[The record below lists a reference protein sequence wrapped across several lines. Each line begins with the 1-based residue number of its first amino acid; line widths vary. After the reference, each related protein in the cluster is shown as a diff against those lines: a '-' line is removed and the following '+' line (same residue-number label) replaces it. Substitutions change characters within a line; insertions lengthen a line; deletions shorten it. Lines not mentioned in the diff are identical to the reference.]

1 MSLPTMGPVPLSAMN
16 PAANTVLHSKISD
29 DAGTIP
35 IELPCRE
42 YLKALVGK
50 GLRTDAIKFL
60 AAWLPPRE
68 SIWFGCLG
76 VWQVYRLLGQPGARE
91 ILDKITDYIKQPT
104 EEKLAGLGVQKELR
118 KDRSTMGML
127 AQAVIYSGNNIS
139 PYPKKPVKP
148 KPSLVGITVAN
159 ALIAAA
165 SKWPGKDRNACL
177 DQYIEMGLDIAE
189 GKHLWA
195 PNPGQNYPGLR
206 EGSKTTSIFEKPRNI
221 WDK

>member
-1 MSLPTMGPVPLSAMN
+1 MTLPTMGPIALSPSS
-16 PAANTVLHSKISD
+16 PAANTVIHTKMSEKAEI
-29 DAGTIP
+29 IP
-35 IELPCRE
+35 VDLPCRD
-42 YLKALVGK
+42 YLKALLGK

-91 ILDKITDYIKQPT
+91 LLDKITEYIKQPT
-104 EEKLAGLGVQKELR
+104 GEKLAALGDQKEIR

-127 AQAVIYSGNNIS
+127 AQAVVYSGDNIS
-139 PYPKKPVKP
+139 PYPKKPLKP

-159 ALIAAA
+159 ALISAAT
-165 SKWPGKDRNACL
+165 KWPGKDRNACL
-177 DQYIEMGLDIAE
+177 DQYIGMGLDIAE

-195 PNPGQNYPGLR
+195 PNPAQNYPGLR
-206 EGSKTTSIFEKPRNI
+206 EETKPLSMFEKPRNI